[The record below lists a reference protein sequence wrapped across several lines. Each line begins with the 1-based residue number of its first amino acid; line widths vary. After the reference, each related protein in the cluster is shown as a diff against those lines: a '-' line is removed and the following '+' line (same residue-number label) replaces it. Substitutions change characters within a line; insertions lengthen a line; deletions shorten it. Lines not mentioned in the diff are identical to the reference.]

1 MDKKN
6 LYTLTA
12 ETAVNVAVKPHH
24 VTRRLAEKPVF
35 NTDGFV
41 ELAKLRNPKQLL
53 DLLSTSDVYVI
64 AKNDKKYYKVTVD
77 NVYDLFAEAVSET
90 GAITV
95 ATALED
101 AAVKAL
107 GTPKL
112 YSFFSEV
119 AKEDLTTAKLEG
131 ANVEIHSQVIR
142 ATNLEYKTEF
152 EGDVKEGYFVPV
164 KFDLMGATSA
174 KYSEAAIVVDGKT
187 KVVLKEGTNIIPVKK
202 NATPQVNLVAKLE
215 VGEDGKKVDVV
226 ERLDLYVEF
235 LPHDLPENLKKFV
248 EAKPKPKVYEAILT
262 IESDGR
268 TVVSNVES
276 NGATGTG
283 GKKPKKNQGEA
294 PSEAASPGGAGVGSH
309 EVGEVSS
316 ASGLGG

>member
-1 MDKKN
+1 M
-6 LYTLTA
+6 
-12 ETAVNVAVKPHH
+12 
-24 VTRRLAEKPVF
+24 
-35 NTDGFV
+35 
-41 ELAKLRNPKQLL
+41 
-53 DLLSTSDVYVI
+53 
-64 AKNDKKYYKVTVD
+64 
-77 NVYDLFAEAVSET
+77 YDLFAEAVSET

-119 AKEDLTTAKLEG
+119 AKEDLATAKLEG
-131 ANVEIHSQVIR
+131 VNVEIHSQVIR

-174 KYSEAAIVVDGKT
+174 KYSEAAIVIDGKT

-202 NATPQVNLVAKLE
+202 NATPQANLVAKLE

-276 NGATGTG
+276 NGATSGTP

-316 ASGLGG
+316 ESGLGG

>member
-35 NTDGFV
+35 NEDGFV
-41 ELAKLRNPKQLL
+41 ELAKIKNPKQLL

-64 AKNDKKYYKVTVD
+64 AKDKKYYKVTTA

-101 AAVKAL
+101 VAVKAL

-119 AKEDLTTAKLEG
+119 AKEDLATAKLEG
-131 ANVEIHSQVIR
+131 SKVEIHSQVIR
-142 ATNLEYKTEF
+142 ATNLEHKTGF

-164 KFDLMGATSA
+164 KFDLAGATAA

-187 KVVLKEGTNIIPVKK
+187 KVVLKEGTNIIPVKENK
-202 NATPQVNLVAKLE
+202 VPLVNLVAKLE
-215 VGEDGKKVDVV
+215 VGDAGKKVDVV
-226 ERLDLYVEF
+226 ERVDLYVEF

-248 EAKPKPKVYEAILT
+248 EAKPKPKIYEAILT
-262 IESDGR
+262 IEGDGR

-283 GKKPKKNQGEA
+283 GKNPKKNQGEA
-294 PSEAASPGGAGVGSH
+294 PTEGASPGGVGVGTH
-309 EVGEVSS
+309 EVEGATS

>member
-35 NTDGFV
+35 NADGFV

-64 AKNDKKYYKVTVD
+64 AKNNKKYYKVTVD
-77 NVYDLFAEAVSET
+77 NVYDLFAEAVSDT

-101 AAVKAL
+101 AAVKDL

-174 KYSEAAIVVDGKT
+174 KYSEAAIVIDGKT
-187 KVVLKEGTNIIPVKK
+187 KVVLKEGTNIIPVKENK
-202 NATPQVNLVAKLE
+202 VPLVNLVAKLE
-215 VGEDGKKVDVV
+215 VEDNKKIDVT
-226 ERLDLYVEF
+226 ERIDLYVEF

-294 PSEAASPGGAGVGSH
+294 PNEAASPGGAGVGSH

-316 ASGLGG
+316 ESGLGG

>member
-24 VTRRLAEKPVF
+24 VTRRLAENPVF
-35 NTDGFV
+35 NADGFV
-41 ELAKLRNPKQLL
+41 ELAKIKNPKQLL

-131 ANVEIHSQVIR
+131 AKVEIHSQVIR

-202 NATPQVNLVAKLE
+202 NATPQANLVAKLE

-226 ERLDLYVEF
+226 ERIDLYVEF

-268 TVVSNVES
+268 TTVTNVES
-276 NGATGTG
+276 NGATG

-294 PSEAASPGGAGVGSH
+294 PSEAASPGGTGVGSH

-316 ASGLGG
+316 ASGLG

>member
-35 NTDGFV
+35 NEDGFV
-41 ELAKLRNPKQLL
+41 ELAKIKNPKQLL

-64 AKNDKKYYKVTVD
+64 AKDKKYYKVTTA

-119 AKEDLTTAKLEG
+119 AKEDLATAKLEG
-131 ANVEIHSQVIR
+131 SKVEIHSQVIR
-142 ATNLEYKTEF
+142 ATNLEHKTGF

-164 KFDLMGATSA
+164 KFDLAGATAA

-187 KVVLKEGTNIIPVKK
+187 KVVLKEGTNVIPVKENK
-202 NATPQVNLVAKLE
+202 VPLVNLVAKLE
-215 VGEDGKKVDVV
+215 VEDNKKVDVT
-226 ERLDLYVEF
+226 ERIDLYVEF

-316 ASGLGG
+316 ESGLGG

>member
-35 NTDGFV
+35 NADGFV

-101 AAVKAL
+101 AA
-107 GTPKL
+107 
-112 YSFFSEV
+112 
-119 AKEDLTTAKLEG
+119 KEDLTTAKLEG
-131 ANVEIHSQVIR
+131 AKVEIHSQVIR

-174 KYSEAAIVVDGKT
+174 KYSEAAIVIDGKT

-202 NATPQVNLVAKLE
+202 NATPQANLVAKLE
-215 VGEDGKKVDVV
+215 VGDAGKKVDVV
-226 ERLDLYVEF
+226 ERIDLYVEF

-262 IESDGR
+262 IESGGR

-294 PSEAASPGGAGVGSH
+294 PSEAASPGGTGVGSH
-309 EVGEVSS
+309 EVGDVSS
-316 ASGLGG
+316 ESGLGG

>member
-24 VTRRLAEKPVF
+24 VTRHLAEKPVF
-35 NTDGFV
+35 NADGFV

-142 ATNLEYKTEF
+142 ATNLEYKTGF

-174 KYSEAAIVVDGKT
+174 KYSEAAIVIDGKT
-187 KVVLKEGTNIIPVKK
+187 KVVLKEGTNIIPVKENK
-202 NATPQVNLVAKLE
+202 VPLVNLVAKLE
-215 VGEDGKKVDVV
+215 VEDNKKVDVT
-226 ERLDLYVEF
+226 ERIDLYVEF

-283 GKKPKKNQGEA
+283 GKKPKKNQGE
-294 PSEAASPGGAGVGSH
+294 
-309 EVGEVSS
+309 VSS

>member
-35 NTDGFV
+35 NDDGFV
-41 ELAKLRNPKQLL
+41 ELAKIRNPKQLL

-64 AKNDKKYYKVTVD
+64 AKDKKYYKVTTA

-101 AAVKAL
+101 AAVKVL

-119 AKEDLTTAKLEG
+119 AKEDLAAAKLEG
-131 ANVEIHSQVIR
+131 AKVEIKSQVIR
-142 ATNLEYKTEF
+142 ATNLEHKTEF

-164 KFDLMGATSA
+164 KFDLAGATAA
-174 KYSEAAIVVDGKT
+174 KYSEAALVVDGKT
-187 KVVLKEGTNIIPVKK
+187 KVVLKEGTNVIPVKENK
-202 NATPQVNLVAKLE
+202 VPLVNLVAKLE
-215 VGEDGKKVDVV
+215 VEDNKKVDVV
-226 ERLDLYVEF
+226 ERVDLYVEF
-235 LPHDLPENLKKFV
+235 LPHYLPENLKKFV
-248 EAKPKPKVYEAILT
+248 EAPPKPKVYEAILT
-262 IESDGR
+262 IEGDGR

-294 PSEAASPGGAGVGSH
+294 PTEAASPGGVGVGSH
-309 EVGEVSS
+309 EVEGVTS

>member
-35 NTDGFV
+35 NADGFV

-64 AKNDKKYYKVTVD
+64 AKNNKKYYKVTVD

-131 ANVEIHSQVIR
+131 AKVEIHSQVIR

-174 KYSEAAIVVDGKT
+174 KYSEAAIVIDGKT

-202 NATPQVNLVAKLE
+202 NVTPQANLVAKLE
-215 VGEDGKKVDVV
+215 VGDDGKKVDVV

-262 IESDGR
+262 IEPDGR
-268 TVVSNVES
+268 TVATNVES
-276 NGATGTG
+276 NGATG
-283 GKKPKKNQGEA
+283 GKKPKNNQGGA

>member
-35 NTDGFV
+35 NEDGFV
-41 ELAKLRNPKQLL
+41 ELAKIRNPKQLL

-64 AKNDKKYYKVTVD
+64 AKDTKYYKVTTA
-77 NVYDLFAEAVSET
+77 NVYNLFAEAVSET

-119 AKEDLTTAKLEG
+119 AKEDLATAKLEG
-131 ANVEIHSQVIR
+131 SKVEIHSQVIR
-142 ATNLEYKTEF
+142 ATNLEHKTGF

-164 KFDLMGATSA
+164 KFDLAGATAA
-174 KYSEAAIVVDGKT
+174 KYSEVAIVVDGKT
-187 KVVLKEGTNIIPVKK
+187 KVVLKEGTNVIPVKENK
-202 NATPQVNLVAKLE
+202 VPLVNLVAKLE
-215 VGEDGKKVDVV
+215 VEDNKKVDVT
-226 ERLDLYVEF
+226 ERVDLYVEF

-294 PSEAASPGGAGVGSH
+294 PSEAASPGGVGVGSH

>member
-35 NTDGFV
+35 NADGFV

-131 ANVEIHSQVIR
+131 AKVEIHSQVIR

-174 KYSEAAIVVDGKT
+174 KYSEAAIVIDGKT

-202 NATPQVNLVAKLE
+202 NATPQANLVAKLE
-215 VGEDGKKVDVV
+215 VEDNKKVDVT
-226 ERLDLYVEF
+226 ERIDLYVEF

-283 GKKPKKNQGEA
+283 GKKPKKNQGEV
-294 PSEAASPGGAGVGSH
+294 PNEAASPGGVGVGSH
-309 EVGEVSS
+309 EVEGATS
-316 ASGLGG
+316 ASGLG

>member
-41 ELAKLRNPKQLL
+41 ELAKIRNPKQLL

-64 AKNDKKYYKVTVD
+64 AKDMKYYKVTTA

-101 AAVKAL
+101 TAVKAL

-119 AKEDLTTAKLEG
+119 AKEDLATAKLEG
-131 ANVEIHSQVIR
+131 SKVEIHSQVIR
-142 ATNLEYKTEF
+142 ATNLEHKTGF

-164 KFDLMGATSA
+164 KFDLAGATAA
-174 KYSEAAIVVDGKT
+174 KYSEAALVVDGKT
-187 KVVLKEGTNIIPVKK
+187 KVVLKEGTNVIPVKENK
-202 NATPQVNLVAKLE
+202 VPLVNLVAKLE
-215 VGEDGKKVDVV
+215 VEDNKKVDVT
-226 ERLDLYVEF
+226 ERVDLYVEF

-276 NGATGTG
+276 NGATTGTG

-294 PSEAASPGGAGVGSH
+294 PTEAASPGGVGVGSH

-316 ASGLGG
+316 ESGLGG

>member
-35 NTDGFV
+35 NEDGFV

-77 NVYDLFAEAVSET
+77 NVYDLFAEAVSDT

-119 AKEDLTTAKLEG
+119 AKEDLATAKLEG
-131 ANVEIHSQVIR
+131 SKVEIHSQVIR
-142 ATNLEYKTEF
+142 ATNLEHKTGF

-164 KFDLMGATSA
+164 KFDLAGATAA

-187 KVVLKEGTNIIPVKK
+187 KVVLKEGTNVIPVKENK
-202 NATPQVNLVAKLE
+202 VPLANLVAKLE
-215 VGEDGKKVDVV
+215 VGDAGKKVDVV
-226 ERLDLYVEF
+226 ERIDLYVEF

-248 EAKPKPKVYEAILT
+248 EAKPKPKIYEAILT
-262 IESDGR
+262 IEGDGR

-276 NGATGTG
+276 NGATGTV

-294 PSEAASPGGAGVGSH
+294 PTEAASPGGVGVGTH
-309 EVGEVSS
+309 EVEGATS

>member
-35 NTDGFV
+35 NEDGFV
-41 ELAKLRNPKQLL
+41 ELAKVRNPKQLL

-77 NVYDLFAEAVSET
+77 NVYNLFAEAVSET

-131 ANVEIHSQVIR
+131 AKVEIHSQVIR
-142 ATNLEYKTEF
+142 ATNLEYKTGF

-164 KFDLMGATSA
+164 KFDLTGATAA

-187 KVVLKEGTNIIPVKK
+187 KVVLKEGTNIIPVKENK
-202 NATPQVNLVAKLE
+202 VPLVNLVAKLE
-215 VGEDGKKVDVV
+215 VEDNKKVDVT
-226 ERLDLYVEF
+226 ERVDLYVEF

-294 PSEAASPGGAGVGSH
+294 PTEAASPGGVGVGSH

-316 ASGLGG
+316 ESGLGG

>member
-35 NTDGFV
+35 NADGFV

-77 NVYDLFAEAVSET
+77 NVYDLFAEAVSDT

-119 AKEDLTTAKLEG
+119 AKEDLATAKLEG
-131 ANVEIHSQVIR
+131 VNVEIHSQVIR
-142 ATNLEYKTEF
+142 ATNLEYKTGF

-164 KFDLMGATSA
+164 KFDLAGATAA
-174 KYSEAAIVVDGKT
+174 KYSEAALVVDGKT
-187 KVVLKEGTNIIPVKK
+187 KVVLKEGTNVIPVKENK
-202 NATPQVNLVAKLE
+202 VPLVNLVAKLE
-215 VGEDGKKVDVV
+215 VGDAGKKVDVV
-226 ERLDLYVEF
+226 ERIDLYVEF

-276 NGATGTG
+276 NGATG

-294 PSEAASPGGAGVGSH
+294 PAEAASPGGVGVGSH
-309 EVGEVSS
+309 EVGEV
-316 ASGLGG
+316 LGG

>member
-35 NTDGFV
+35 NADGFV

-64 AKNDKKYYKVTVD
+64 AKNNKKYYKVTVD

-142 ATNLEYKTEF
+142 ATNLEYKTGF
-152 EGDVKEGYFVPV
+152 EGDVKEGYFVPI
-164 KFDLMGATSA
+164 KFDLMDATSA
-174 KYSEAAIVVDGKT
+174 KYSEAAIVIDGKT

-226 ERLDLYVEF
+226 ERIDLYVEF

-268 TVVSNVES
+268 TTVTNVES
-276 NGATGTG
+276 NGATG

>member
-35 NTDGFV
+35 NADGFV
-41 ELAKLRNPKQLL
+41 ELTKIRNPKQLL

-64 AKNDKKYYKVTVD
+64 AKDKKYYKVTTA

-119 AKEDLTTAKLEG
+119 AKEDLATAKLEG
-131 ANVEIHSQVIR
+131 SKVEIHSQVIR
-142 ATNLEYKTEF
+142 ATNLEHKTGF

-164 KFDLMGATSA
+164 KFDLAGATAA
-174 KYSEAAIVVDGKT
+174 KYSEAALVVDGKT
-187 KVVLKEGTNIIPVKK
+187 KVVLKEGTNVIPVKENK
-202 NATPQVNLVAKLE
+202 VPLVNLVAKLE
-215 VGEDGKKVDVV
+215 VEDNKKVDVT
-226 ERLDLYVEF
+226 ERVDLYVEF

-276 NGATGTG
+276 NGVTGTG

-294 PSEAASPGGAGVGSH
+294 PTEAASPGGTGVGSH
-309 EVGEVSS
+309 EVEGVSS

>member
-35 NTDGFV
+35 NEDGFV
-41 ELAKLRNPKQLL
+41 ELAKIRNPKQLL

-64 AKNDKKYYKVTVD
+64 AKDKKYYKVTTA
-77 NVYDLFAEAVSET
+77 NVYDLFAEAVSDT

-119 AKEDLTTAKLEG
+119 ANEDLATAKLEG

-142 ATNLEYKTEF
+142 ATNLEYKTGF

-164 KFDLMGATSA
+164 KFDLAGATAA

-202 NATPQVNLVAKLE
+202 NANPQANLVAKLE

-226 ERLDLYVEF
+226 ERLDIYVEF
-235 LPHDLPENLKKFV
+235 LPHDLPEKLKKFV
-248 EAKPKPKVYEAILT
+248 EAKPKKKVFEAVLT
-262 IESDGR
+262 LEEDTSTGSDVR
-268 TVVSNVES
+268 
-276 NGATGTG
+276 G

-294 PSEAASPGGAGVGSH
+294 PTEAASPGGTGVGTH

-316 ASGLGG
+316 ASGLG

>member
-35 NTDGFV
+35 NEDGFV
-41 ELAKLRNPKQLL
+41 ELAKIKNPKQLL

-64 AKNDKKYYKVTVD
+64 AKDKKYYKVTTA

-119 AKEDLTTAKLEG
+119 AKEDLATAKLEG
-131 ANVEIHSQVIR
+131 SKVEIHSQVIR
-142 ATNLEYKTEF
+142 ATNLEHKTGF

-164 KFDLMGATSA
+164 KFDLAGATAA

-187 KVVLKEGTNIIPVKK
+187 KVVLKEGTNVIPVKENK
-202 NATPQVNLVAKLE
+202 VPLVNLVAKLE
-215 VGEDGKKVDVV
+215 VGDAGKKVDVV

-248 EAKPKPKVYEAILT
+248 EAKPKPKIYEAILT

-276 NGATGTG
+276 NGVTGTG

-294 PSEAASPGGAGVGSH
+294 PTEAASPGGVGVGTH
-309 EVGEVSS
+309 EVEGATS
-316 ASGLGG
+316 ASGLG

>member
-35 NTDGFV
+35 NADGFV

-64 AKNDKKYYKVTVD
+64 AKNNKKYYKVTVD

-119 AKEDLTTAKLEG
+119 AKEDLATAKLEG
-131 ANVEIHSQVIR
+131 AKVEVHSQVIR

-174 KYSEAAIVVDGKT
+174 KYSEAAIVIDGKT

-202 NATPQVNLVAKLE
+202 NTTPQANLVAKLE

-226 ERLDLYVEF
+226 ERIDLYVEF

-294 PSEAASPGGAGVGSH
+294 PNEAASPGGAGVGSH

>member
-35 NTDGFV
+35 NEDGFV
-41 ELAKLRNPKQLL
+41 ELAKIRNPKQLL

-64 AKNDKKYYKVTVD
+64 SKDKKYYKVTTA

-119 AKEDLTTAKLEG
+119 VKEDLTTAKLEG
-131 ANVEIHSQVIR
+131 VNVEIHSQVIR
-142 ATNLEYKTEF
+142 ATNLEYKTGF

-164 KFDLMGATSA
+164 KFDLAGATAA

-187 KVVLKEGTNIIPVKK
+187 KVVLKEGTNIIPVKE
-202 NATPQVNLVAKLE
+202 NATPQANLVAKLE

-235 LPHDLPENLKKFV
+235 IPHDLPENLKKFV

-294 PSEAASPGGAGVGSH
+294 PNEAASPGGVGVGSH

-316 ASGLGG
+316 ESGLGG

>member
-35 NTDGFV
+35 NEDGFV
-41 ELAKLRNPKQLL
+41 ELAKIRNPKQLL

-131 ANVEIHSQVIR
+131 AKVEIHSQVIR
-142 ATNLEYKTEF
+142 ATNLEYKTGF

-174 KYSEAAIVVDGKT
+174 KYSEAAIIIDGKT
-187 KVVLKEGTNIIPVKK
+187 KVVLKEGTNVIPVKENK
-202 NATPQVNLVAKLE
+202 VPLVNLVAKLE
-215 VGEDGKKVDVV
+215 VEDNKKVDVT
-226 ERLDLYVEF
+226 ERIDLYVEF

-294 PSEAASPGGAGVGSH
+294 PNEAASPGGAGVGSH

-316 ASGLGG
+316 ESGLGG

>member
-35 NTDGFV
+35 NADGFV

-164 KFDLMGATSA
+164 KFDLM
-174 KYSEAAIVVDGKT
+174 AAIVVDGKT
-187 KVVLKEGTNIIPVKK
+187 KVVLKEGTNVIPVKENK
-202 NATPQVNLVAKLE
+202 VPLVNLVAKLE
-215 VGEDGKKVDVV
+215 VGEGGKKVDVV

-294 PSEAASPGGAGVGSH
+294 PSEAASPGGVGVGSH
-309 EVGEVSS
+309 EVEGATS

>member
-35 NTDGFV
+35 NADGFV
-41 ELAKLRNPKQLL
+41 ELAKIKNPKQLL

-119 AKEDLTTAKLEG
+119 AKEDLATAKLEG
-131 ANVEIHSQVIR
+131 SKVEIHSQVIR
-142 ATNLEYKTEF
+142 ATNLEYKTGF

-164 KFDLMGATSA
+164 KFDLAGATAA
-174 KYSEAAIVVDGKT
+174 KYSEAAIVVDGKI
-187 KVVLKEGTNIIPVKK
+187 KVVLKEGTNVIPVKENK
-202 NATPQVNLVAKLE
+202 VPLVNLVAKLE
-215 VGEDGKKVDVV
+215 VEDNKKVDVT
-226 ERLDLYVEF
+226 ERIDLYVEF

-316 ASGLGG
+316 ESGLGG

>member
-35 NTDGFV
+35 NADGFV

-64 AKNDKKYYKVTVD
+64 AKNNKKYYKVTVD

-187 KVVLKEGTNIIPVKK
+187 KVVLKEGTNVIPVKENK
-202 NATPQVNLVAKLE
+202 VPLVNLVAKLE
-215 VGEDGKKVDVV
+215 VEDNKKVDVT
-226 ERLDLYVEF
+226 ERIDLYVEF
-235 LPHDLPENLKKFV
+235 FPHDLPENLKKFV

-316 ASGLGG
+316 ESGLGG

>member
-35 NTDGFV
+35 NEDGFV

-64 AKNDKKYYKVTVD
+64 AKNNKKYYKVTVD

-119 AKEDLTTAKLEG
+119 AKKDLATAKLEG
-131 ANVEIHSQVIR
+131 ANVEINSQVIR
-142 ATNLEYKTEF
+142 ATNLEYKTGF

-174 KYSEAAIVVDGKT
+174 KYSEAALVVDGKT
-187 KVVLKEGTNIIPVKK
+187 KVVLKEGTNVIPVKENK
-202 NATPQVNLVAKLE
+202 APLVNLVAKLE
-215 VGEDGKKVDVV
+215 VEDNKKVDVT
-226 ERLDLYVEF
+226 ERIDLYVEF

>member
-35 NTDGFV
+35 NADGFV

-64 AKNDKKYYKVTVD
+64 AKNNKKYYKVTVD
-77 NVYDLFAEAVSET
+77 NVYDLFAEAVSKT

-119 AKEDLTTAKLEG
+119 ANEDLATAKLEG
-131 ANVEIHSQVIR
+131 SKVEIHSQVIR
-142 ATNLEYKTEF
+142 ATNLEYKTGF

-164 KFDLMGATSA
+164 KFDLVGATAA
-174 KYSEAAIVVDGKT
+174 KYSEAALVVDGKT
-187 KVVLKEGTNIIPVKK
+187 KVVLKEGTNVIPVKENK
-202 NATPQVNLVAKLE
+202 VPLVNLVAKLE
-215 VGEDGKKVDVV
+215 VEDNKKVDVT
-226 ERLDLYVEF
+226 ERVDLYVEF

-316 ASGLGG
+316 ESGLGG